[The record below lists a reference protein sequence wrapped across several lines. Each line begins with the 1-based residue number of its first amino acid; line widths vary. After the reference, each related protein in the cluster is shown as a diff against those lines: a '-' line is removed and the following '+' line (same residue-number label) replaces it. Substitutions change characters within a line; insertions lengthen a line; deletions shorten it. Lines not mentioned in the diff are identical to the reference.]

1 MATYGEGKVN
11 QTTGMAPRTLDVE
24 GRRLHMSPLYFYSR
38 EEAEVAAEILENGW
52 KPSWSPMERLV
63 SVAHVQ
69 RWETLRKEPR
79 EWFVIYTDRD
89 GGFDYEL
96 AIRVAVSERTGVPV
110 AMTYAEYKR

>member
-1 MATYGEGKVN
+1 MATYGEGKVD
-11 QTTGMAPRTLDVE
+11 QVTGMAPRTLEVG
-24 GRRLHMSPLYFYSR
+24 GRTLHVSPLYFYSR
-38 EEAEVAAEILENGW
+38 DEADAAADILEDGW

-63 SVAHVQ
+63 RTVHVQ

-79 EWFVIYTDRD
+79 ELFVIYTDRD

-96 AIRVAVSERTGVPV
+96 AIRVAVSEWTGVPV